1 MQDELDKNLRSLFE
15 EKCRSLPEEPFLG
28 NTLKL
33 IEKRQSRRIFV
44 RRLAYVLGLACCVL
58 LSPLLIKG
66 SMVLSGGLNALLG
79 AVNGFVNAPMG
90 MTTAALCALL
100 LLFFKQRHVSSSRAA
115 TSRSG
120 L

>member
-1 MQDELDKNLRSLFE
+1 M
-15 EKCRSLPEEPFLG
+15 
-28 NTLKL
+28 
-33 IEKRQSRRIFV
+33 
-44 RRLAYVLGLACCVL
+44 RRLAYVLGLACCAL

-90 MTTAALCALL
+90 MTSAALCALL
-100 LLFFKQRHVSSSRAA
+100 LLLFNQRQISGSRAI
-115 TSRSG
+115 TSGIR